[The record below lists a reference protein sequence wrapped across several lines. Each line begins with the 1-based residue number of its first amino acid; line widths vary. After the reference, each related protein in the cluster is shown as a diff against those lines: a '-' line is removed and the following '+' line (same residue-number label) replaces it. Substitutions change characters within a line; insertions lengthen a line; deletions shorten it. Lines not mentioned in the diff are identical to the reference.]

1 MLLGVA
7 AGATTIALIHG
18 AHGLTTPRPVATL
31 RPAAAAGE
39 GGAGGADRWIEVSSG
54 IDLFASLTIDQR
66 TLTPY
71 GAFRGVEVW
80 AAVDDLDNPCLV
92 LVEEASQ
99 RTLEGVCTPHSGD
112 LIADVDAWPR
122 FGDDFAR
129 ELAAGTVF
137 RFQQRGTA
145 IDAFVIEP
153 SRAPLD
159 SAEPCVLAPSG
170 RPVGAIPRIQR
181 GGTVNAV
188 QRDAPRNTRHEIPS
202 HDASR

>member
-1 MLLGVA
+1 M
-7 AGATTIALIHG
+7 
-18 AHGLTTPRPVATL
+18 
-31 RPAAAAGE
+31 
-39 GGAGGADRWIEVSSG
+39 SSG
-54 IDLFASLTIDQR
+54 IDLFASLTTTDQR

-80 AAVDDLDNPCLV
+80 AAVDDLDNPCLF

-145 IDAFVIEP
+145 IDAFVIQP
-153 SRAPLD
+153 SRAPWIQR
-159 SAEPCVLAPSG
+159 SGVFPHQVGGQSVPYPGSSGAAPSTRCSATHPGTPGTRSPYTMRHDEPAREVSRETSAG
-170 RPVGAIPRIQR
+170 R
-181 GGTVNAV
+181 
-188 QRDAPRNTRHEIPS
+188 S
-202 HDASR
+202 